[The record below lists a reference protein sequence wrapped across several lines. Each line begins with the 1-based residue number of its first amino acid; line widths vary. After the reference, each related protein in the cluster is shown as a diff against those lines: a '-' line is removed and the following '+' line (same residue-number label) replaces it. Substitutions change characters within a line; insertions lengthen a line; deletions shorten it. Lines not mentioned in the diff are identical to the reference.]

1 MALTINHQTNDISA
15 TSGSVTVDGA
25 AVGGGGGGADLYAAE
40 TTGAT
45 DPTASGTE
53 AIAIGSDA
61 KATGAN
67 AIAIGKDTY
76 STGASS
82 IAIGAAYTS
91 YGATGTDSIQIGEAA
106 AASGTRSTAIGRG
119 ATANATNGLAVGYNC
134 TAGNASIAVGNGN
147 NAGEQQSLIFG
158 IDCVADHRW
167 AILFGA
173 DARSRTRSSFTI
185 KPSYNQQFNK
195 FFLARQTSDA
205 TAAVLQSTSHYVFS
219 AGSDNQINIPD
230 KCLYAFKGIVAARGN
245 PFQSNTDCAAW
256 EVKGMLRRETGAST
270 TTLINSTISALT
282 SNSPSWSFAL
292 SVDTTI
298 GCMVVTVTGQAS
310 TTINWTAVI
319 DAYEVKF

>member
-25 AVGGGGGGADLYAAE
+25 AVGGGGGADLYAAE

-45 DPTASGTE
+45 DPTATGTE
-53 AIAIGSDA
+53 SIAIGSDA
-61 KATGAN
+61 RATVAS

-76 STGASS
+76 STGTSSISIGNDAANYGAQSTDS
-82 IAIGAAYTS
+82 IAIGKTA
-91 YGATGTDSIQIGEAA
+91 I
-106 AASGTRSTAIGRG
+106 ASGTRGLAIGRT
-119 ATANATNGLAVGYNC
+119 ASANATNGVAVGYNT
-134 TAGNASIAVGNGN
+134 TAGNGSVAIGSGS
-147 NAGEQQSLIFG
+147 NAGEQMSFVLGTDSI
-158 IDCVADHRW
+158 ASHRY
-167 AILFGA
+167 AILFGS
-173 DARSRTRSSFTI
+173 DARSRTRSSLTI
-185 KPSYNQQFNK
+185 KPQYNQQFNK

-205 TAAVLQSTSHYVFS
+205 TAAVLQSTSPFVFS

-230 KCLYAFKGIVAARGN
+230 RSFYAFKGIVAARGN
-245 PFQSNTDCAAW
+245 PYQSNTDCAAW
-256 EVKGMLRRETGAST
+256 EVKGMLRREVGAST

-310 TTINWTAVI
+310 TTINWSAII

>member
-25 AVGGGGGGADLYAAE
+25 AVGGGGGADLYAAE

-53 AIAIGSDA
+53 SIAIGSDA
-61 KATGAN
+61 RATVAS

-76 STGASS
+76 STGTSSISIGNDAAGYGAQSTDS
-82 IAIGAAYTS
+82 IAIGKTA
-91 YGATGTDSIQIGEAA
+91 I
-106 AASGTRSTAIGRG
+106 ASGTRGLAIGR
-119 ATANATNGLAVGYNC
+119 TASANSTNGVAVGYNA
-134 TAGNASIAVGNGN
+134 TAGNASIAIGSGS
-147 NAGEQQSLIFG
+147 NAGEQMSFVFG
-158 IDCVADHRW
+158 TDSIANHRY
-167 AILFGA
+167 AILFGS
-173 DARSRTRSSFTI
+173 DARSRTRSSLTI
-185 KPSYNQQFNK
+185 KPSYNQQFTK

-230 KCLYAFKGIVAARGN
+230 RCLYAFKGIVAARGN
-245 PFQSNTDCAAW
+245 PYQSNTDCAAW
-256 EVKGMLRRETGAST
+256 EVKGMLRREVGAST
-270 TTLINSTISALT
+270 TTLVNSTISALT

-319 DAYEVKF
+319 DAYEVIF